1 MSAMS
6 TCTMTTPQSTTLLRS
21 SPRALAIA
29 LTAVIA
35 ACTPE
40 YTLKT
45 SREYTQAL
53 QLTDQAE
60 VRRSR
65 HYVLSQRSRFYLGR
79 IDASDDAAYIA
90 IGKLVSDSFERHF
103 DDVIVS
109 PNPLPQQQ
117 ARSNARANRC
127 HYTLAVMVEYWDDE
141 HHQWVSDEPVEEA
154 AAIKPVTK
162 TRGVMSSRSFKSA
175 NTKAASKT
183 NDDQMVRVK
192 MTVRDAVTDQLVDAI
207 EMKSKPGYLQGID
220 EEAMKM
226 LEPALR
232 DLTASLA
239 GDADD

>member
-1 MSAMS
+1 MSI
-6 TCTMTTPQSTTLLRS
+6 CTMNISPSGNTSNGMPRIVVLL
-21 SPRALAIA
+21 LAA
-29 LTAVIA
+29 AVA

-45 SREYTQAL
+45 SKEYAQQL
-53 QLTDQAE
+53 QLMDQSD
-60 VRRSR
+60 VHRSR
-65 HYVLSQRSRFYLGR
+65 HYVLNQRSRFYLGR
-79 IDASDDAAYIA
+79 IDATDDAAYIA

-109 PNPLPQQQ
+109 PNPLSQEQ
-117 ARSNARANRC
+117 ARQNARANRC

-141 HHQWVSDEPVEEA
+141 NHQWVSDEPVEDTMP
-154 AAIKPVTK
+154 IKPVTG
-162 TRGVMSSRSFKSA
+162 TRGVMSSRSFKNPNA
-175 NTKAASKT
+175 KAAAKT

-192 MTVRDAVTDQLVDAI
+192 MTVRDSVTDQLVDAI

-239 GDADD
+239 GDNDD

>member
-1 MSAMS
+1 MNASPSA
-6 TCTMTTPQSTTLLRS
+6 TLLRRS
-21 SPRALAIA
+21 SSTLAILLA
-29 LTAVIA
+29 AVIA

-45 SREYTQAL
+45 TKEYTQAL
-53 QLTDQAE
+53 QLTDQSE
-60 VRRSR
+60 VHRSR

-109 PNPLPQQQ
+109 PNPLSQQQ

-141 HHQWVSDEPVEEA
+141 RQRWISDEPVEDSA
-154 AAIKPVTK
+154 AAATSA
-162 TRGVMSSRSFKSA
+162 RGVMSARSFKSA
-175 NTKAASKT
+175 NTKAASKA
-183 NDDQMVRVK
+183 NDDGMVRVK
-192 MTVRDAVTDQLVDAI
+192 MTVRDAVTDQLIDAI
-207 EMKSKPGYLQGID
+207 EMNSRPGYLQGID
-220 EEAMKM
+220 EEAMKI

-239 GDADD
+239 GDTDD